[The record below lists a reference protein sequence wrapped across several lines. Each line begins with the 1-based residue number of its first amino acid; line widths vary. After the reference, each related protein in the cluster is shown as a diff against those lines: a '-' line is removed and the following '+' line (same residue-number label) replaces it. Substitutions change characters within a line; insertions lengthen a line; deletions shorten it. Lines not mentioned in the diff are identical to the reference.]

1 MITFMNTHSPRTEE
15 AVMTRLLATEAYSDS
30 YEYHGSTVIEH
41 IRTLSG
47 KTVWRDWIMFD
58 TVEEACD
65 YFNAECAD

>member
-1 MITFMNTHSPRTEE
+1 
-15 AVMTRLLATEAYSDS
+15 MTRLLATEAYSDS